1 MWMKI
6 NFFWKC
12 SGIFHFQHGILE
24 LNQVID
30 KHMLKLLMYYGI
42 RGLWNVLMF
51 RYKKKNLCD
60 QWGCWNGRLEL
71 FWGIFLNGVI
81 ALMPRCEVFFWLMKL
96 FRLMPW
102 FVLKN
107 YCNKLLCKFCMSFT
121 FFPCKRCVNYEEL

>member
-1 MWMKI
+1 MKI

-60 QWGCWNGRLEL
+60 Q
-71 FWGIFLNGVI
+71 
-81 ALMPRCEVFFWLMKL
+81 
-96 FRLMPW
+96 
-102 FVLKN
+102 
-107 YCNKLLCKFCMSFT
+107 
-121 FFPCKRCVNYEEL
+121 